1 MVAKDKTAGTD
12 VAVKEQAG
20 LPAEYAGL
28 EEYAGQGL
36 DDLDSSDRSV
46 PFLKVLEKNS
56 PEIETVDGA
65 KPGMIIDTATLK
77 LYDSI
82 RFVPAAREHA
92 FVEWV
97 PIDNGGG
104 LVASYDMNSDIAKW
118 AKSQRGKISLKNGND
133 LVETFYLFGI
143 LLPEEGDDELDPKP
157 VVLSFT
163 STRIKTYKSIVNR
176 SDSIML
182 MGANGRKFKAPW
194 FCHVWR
200 IGTLKKVDGAQSW
213 YLYTA
218 EFDSPNKDATGAR
231 LPADHIAVQMGA
243 EMVRQKSSG
252 ELKMAQESSGLDQ
265 PDTETSGGGSSNS
278 GGRSGGGYKADPEDP
293 PF

>member
-1 MVAKDKTAGTD
+1 MATKTEVAK
-12 VAVKEQAG
+12 KEQAG
-20 LPAEYAGL
+20 LPAEYARL
-28 EEYAGQGL
+28 EEFAGQGL

-65 KPGMIIDTATLK
+65 KAGMIIDTATLK
-77 LYDSI
+77 LYETI
-82 RFVPAAREHA
+82 RFVPACREHT

-104 LVASYDMNSDIAKW
+104 LVASYGMGEDIAKW
-118 AKSQRGKISLKNGND
+118 AKTQRGKISLRNGND

-143 LLPEEGDDELDPKP
+143 LLPEEGDDEGEPKP
-157 VVLSFT
+157 VVVSFT

-182 MGANGRKFKAPW
+182 LGSGGRKFKAPW

-200 IGTLKKVDGAQSW
+200 IGTLKKQDGNQSW
-213 YLYTA
+213 FVYTA
-218 EFDSPNKDATGAR
+218 EFDSPGKDAGGAR
-231 LPADHIAVQMGA
+231 LPADSEVVQMGA

-252 ELKMAQESSGLDQ
+252 ELKMAQEGASGEQ
-265 PDTETSGGGSSNS
+265 PDTPPAGGYSGGGSS
-278 GGRSGGGYKADPEDP
+278 GGGDDEP

>member
-1 MVAKDKTAGTD
+1 MAAKTEVAT
-12 VAVKEQAG
+12 KEQAG

-28 EEYAGQGL
+28 EEFAGQGL

-56 PEIETVDGA
+56 PEIEELDGA
-65 KPGMIIDTATLK
+65 KPGMIIDTSTQK
-77 LYDSI
+77 LYESV
-82 RFVPAAREHA
+82 RFIPACREHA

-104 LVASYDMNSDIAKW
+104 LVASYGMGEDISKW
-118 AKSQRGKISLKNGND
+118 AKTQRGKISLKNGND

-143 LLPEEGDDELDPKP
+143 LLPEEGDDDSEPKP
-157 VVLSFT
+157 VVISFT

-182 MGANGRKFKAPW
+182 RGTGGRKFKAPW

-200 IGTLKKVDGAQSW
+200 IGTVKKQDGNQSW

-218 EFDSPNKDATGAR
+218 EFDSPNKDAEGAR
-231 LPADHIAVQMGA
+231 LPADHEVVQMGA

-252 ELKMAQESSGLDQ
+252 ELKMAQEGVAGEQ
-265 PDTETSGGGSSNS
+265 PDTGTSGGGY
-278 GGRSGGGYKADPEDP
+278 GGGNSGGGYEDDEP

>member
-1 MVAKDKTAGTD
+1 MAGKTE

-28 EEYAGQGL
+28 EEYAGLGL

-65 KPGMIIDTATLK
+65 KAGMIIDTSTNK
-77 LYDSI
+77 LYETI
-82 RFVPAAREHA
+82 RFVPACREHA

-97 PIDNGGG
+97 PVDNGGG
-104 LVASYDMNSDIAKW
+104 LVASYSMNEDISKW
-118 AKSQRGKISLKNGND
+118 AKSQRGKIKLRNGND

-143 LLPEEGDDELDPKP
+143 LLPGDGDDEAEPKP
-157 VVLSFT
+157 VVISFT

-182 MGANGRKFKAPW
+182 TGASGRKFKAPW

-200 IGTLKKVDGAQSW
+200 IGTLKKVDGNQSW

-218 EFDSPNKDATGAR
+218 EFDSPAKDAAGAR
-231 LPADHIAVQMGA
+231 LPADHEVVQMGA

-252 ELKMAQESSGLDQ
+252 ELKMASEGVSGEQ
-265 PDTETSGGGSSNS
+265 PDTGPSSGGGYSGGGSGSA
-278 GGRSGGGYKADPEDP
+278 ADDDP

>member
-1 MVAKDKTAGTD
+1 MATKTEVAK
-12 VAVKEQAG
+12 KEQAG

-28 EEYAGQGL
+28 EEFAGQGL

-56 PEIETVDGA
+56 PEIEAVDGA
-65 KPGMIIDTATLK
+65 KAGMIIDTATLK
-77 LYDSI
+77 LYETI
-82 RFVPAAREHA
+82 RFVPACREHT

-104 LVASYDMNSDIAKW
+104 LVASYGMGEDIAKW
-118 AKSQRGKISLKNGND
+118 AKTQRGKISLRNGND

-143 LLPEEGDDELDPKP
+143 LLPEEGDDEGEPKP
-157 VVLSFT
+157 VVVSFT

-182 MGANGRKFKAPW
+182 LGSGGRKFKAPW

-200 IGTLKKVDGAQSW
+200 IGTLKKVDGNQSW
-213 YLYTA
+213 FLYTA
-218 EFDSPNKDATGAR
+218 EFDSPNKDAAGAR
-231 LPADHIAVQMGA
+231 LPADSEVVQMGA

-252 ELKMAQESSGLDQ
+252 ELKMAQEGASGEQ
-265 PDTETSGGGSSNS
+265 PDTPPAGGYSGGGSS
-278 GGRSGGGYKADPEDP
+278 GGGDDEP

>member
-1 MVAKDKTAGTD
+1 MATKTEVAK
-12 VAVKEQAG
+12 KEQAG

-28 EEYAGQGL
+28 EEFEGQGL

-65 KPGMIIDTATLK
+65 KAGMIIDTATLK
-77 LYDSI
+77 LYETI
-82 RFVPAAREHA
+82 RFVPACREHA

-104 LVASYDMNSDIAKW
+104 LVASYGMGEDIAKW
-118 AKSQRGKISLKNGND
+118 AKTQRGKISLRNGND

-143 LLPEEGDDELDPKP
+143 LLPEEGDDEGEPKP
-157 VVLSFT
+157 VVVSFT

-182 MGANGRKFKAPW
+182 LGSGGRKFKAPW

-200 IGTLKKVDGAQSW
+200 IGTLKKQDGNQSW
-213 YLYTA
+213 FVYTA
-218 EFDSPNKDATGAR
+218 EFDSPGKDAGGAR
-231 LPADHIAVQMGA
+231 LPADSEVVQMGA

-252 ELKMAQESSGLDQ
+252 ELKMAQEGASGEQ
-265 PDTETSGGGSSNS
+265 PDTPPAGGYSGGGSS
-278 GGRSGGGYKADPEDP
+278 GGGDDEP

>member
-1 MVAKDKTAGTD
+1 MVAKEKTD
-12 VAVKEQAG
+12 VVVQSQAG

-28 EEYAGQGL
+28 EAYAGQGL
-36 DDLDSSDRSV
+36 NDLDSSDRSV
-46 PFLKVLEKNS
+46 PFLKVLEKTS
-56 PEIETVDGA
+56 PEIESVPGA
-65 KPGMIIDTATLK
+65 RPGMIIDTATQK
-77 LYDSI
+77 LYESI
-82 RFVPAAREHA
+82 RFVPAVREHA

-97 PIDNGGG
+97 PIETGGG
-104 LVASYDMNSDIAKW
+104 LVGSYTMDSDIAKW
-118 AKSQRGKISLKNGND
+118 AKSQRGKIKLRNGND
-133 LVETFYLFGI
+133 LVETFYLFGV
-143 LLPEEGDDELDPKP
+143 LLPEVGDDELDPKP

-182 MGANGRKFKAPW
+182 MGAGGRKFKAPW

-200 IGTLKKVDGAQSW
+200 IGTVKKVDGAQSW
-213 YLYTA
+213 FLYTA
-218 EFDSPNKDATGAR
+218 EFDSEDKGATGAR
-231 LPADHIAVQMGA
+231 LPAEHPAVLMGA

-265 PDTETSGGGSSNS
+265 PDTGASNS
-278 GGRSGGGYKADPEDP
+278 GGGRQQDLEDP

>member
-1 MVAKDKTAGTD
+1 MATKTEVAK
-12 VAVKEQAG
+12 KEQAG

-28 EEYAGQGL
+28 EEFAGQGL

-65 KPGMIIDTATLK
+65 KAGMIIDTATLK
-77 LYDSI
+77 LYETI
-82 RFVPAAREHA
+82 RFVPACREHT

-104 LVASYDMNSDIAKW
+104 LVASYGMGEDIAKW
-118 AKSQRGKISLKNGND
+118 AKTQRGKISLRNGND

-143 LLPEEGDDELDPKP
+143 LLPEEGDDEGEPKP
-157 VVLSFT
+157 VVVSFT

-182 MGANGRKFKAPW
+182 LGSGGRKFKAPW

-200 IGTLKKVDGAQSW
+200 IGTLKKQDGNQSW
-213 YLYTA
+213 FVYTA
-218 EFDSPNKDATGAR
+218 EFDSPGKDAGGAR
-231 LPADHIAVQMGA
+231 LPADSEVVQMGA

-252 ELKMAQESSGLDQ
+252 ELKMAQEGASGEQ
-265 PDTETSGGGSSNS
+265 PDTPPAGGYSGGGSS
-278 GGRSGGGYKADPEDP
+278 GGGDDEP

>member
-1 MVAKDKTAGTD
+1 MATKTEVAK
-12 VAVKEQAG
+12 KEQAG

-28 EEYAGQGL
+28 EEFAGQGL

-65 KPGMIIDTATLK
+65 KAGMIIDTATLK
-77 LYDSI
+77 LHETI
-82 RFVPAAREHA
+82 RFVPACREHA

-104 LVASYDMNSDIAKW
+104 LVASYGMGEDIAKW
-118 AKSQRGKISLKNGND
+118 AKTQRGKISLRNGND

-143 LLPEEGDDELDPKP
+143 LLPEEGDDEGEPKP
-157 VVLSFT
+157 VVVSFT

-182 MGANGRKFKAPW
+182 LGSGGRKFKAPW

-200 IGTLKKVDGAQSW
+200 IGTLKKQDGNQSW
-213 YLYTA
+213 FVYTA
-218 EFDSPNKDATGAR
+218 EFDSPGKDAGGAR
-231 LPADHIAVQMGA
+231 LPADSEVVQMGA

-252 ELKMAQESSGLDQ
+252 ELKMAQEGASGEQ
-265 PDTETSGGGSSNS
+265 PDTPPAGGYSGGGSS
-278 GGRSGGGYKADPEDP
+278 GGGDDEP

>member
-1 MVAKDKTAGTD
+1 MADKTKTE
-12 VAVKEQAG
+12 VATKDQAG

-28 EEYAGQGL
+28 EDYAGQGL

-56 PEIETVDGA
+56 PEIESVDGA
-65 KPGMIIDTATLK
+65 KAGMIIDTSTNR
-77 LYDSI
+77 LYETI
-82 RFVPAAREHA
+82 RFVPACREHA

-104 LVASYDMNSDIAKW
+104 LVASYGMGEDIAKW
-118 AKSQRGKISLKNGND
+118 AKTQRGKISLRNGND

-143 LLPEEGDDELDPKP
+143 LLPEEGDDESEPKP
-157 VVLSFT
+157 VVISFT

-182 MGANGRKFKAPW
+182 MGAGGRKFKAPW

-200 IGTLKKVDGAQSW
+200 IGTLKKVDGNQSW
-213 YLYTA
+213 FLYTA
-218 EFDSPNKDATGAR
+218 EFDSPNKDAAGAR
-231 LPADHIAVQMGA
+231 LPADSEVVQMGA

-252 ELKMAQESSGLDQ
+252 ELKMAQEGVAGEQ
-265 PDTETSGGGSSNS
+265 PDTPPASGGGYSGGGSS
-278 GGRSGGGYKADPEDP
+278 GGGDDEP